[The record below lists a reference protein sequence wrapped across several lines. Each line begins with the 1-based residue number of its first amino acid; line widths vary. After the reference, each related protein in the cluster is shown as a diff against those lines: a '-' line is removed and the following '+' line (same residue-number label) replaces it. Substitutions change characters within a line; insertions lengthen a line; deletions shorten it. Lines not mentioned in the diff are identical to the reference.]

1 MPETSALTQIKKPH
15 VTAHYERWRIRSP
28 KAFKAGSFRTHDIG
42 RKGYSKRVAGKLS
55 RTGKWATQSL
65 LISHMEPAPMKA
77 RLRREAAAAIHR
89 SKPLRPKRG
98 LDRLSMFTSG
108 KGSGLEKLDMFE

>member
-15 VTAHYERWRIRSP
+15 MTANYERWRIRSP

-42 RKGYSKRVAGKLS
+42 RKGYSKRVAGRLS

-65 LISHMEPAPMKA
+65 LISRSESPRMVEKLRGEAMAAIRRSKGA
-77 RLRREAAAAIHR
+77 YLRRGRRWGASR
-89 SKPLRPKRG
+89 TTV
-98 LDRLSMFTSG
+98 D
-108 KGSGLEKLDMFE
+108 DMTR